1 MLYVGVDFHK
11 RYSFITEMGE
21 DGTINSQLRLSNDR
35 ESLTQYVNKLPS
47 ESKLAI
53 EATCNWYYFYDL
65 VEGHD
70 IDVSLAHPLKT
81 KAIASA
87 RIMNDK
93 ISSTTLA
100 DLLRTNYL
108 PTAYIPDRGVRDTRE
123 ILRSR
128 AFLVAMRTRLKNRV
142 HAILSKNGLESPYT
156 DIFGKKSLGWL
167 RELQLRPC
175 YRQPLDSYIRLAE
188 FFGNEIKLVTQT
200 IESLAMESPDARLLD
215 THPGISYYSAL
226 LIATEIGT
234 IDRFPTHGQ
243 LCSYAGL
250 VPSVHSSGGKTRL
263 GSITKQGSK
272 WLRWILIECSSH
284 AVGGS
289 ARYKSLYTRVAYKHG
304 KAAARVAVAR
314 SMLRAM
320 YYMLKYNKPFQE
332 RPILERPPVSA
343 MGS

>member
-11 RYSFITEMGE
+11 KYSPFTEMDEG
-21 DGTINSQLRLSNDR
+21 GTISRQFRLSNER
-35 ESLTQYVNKLPS
+35 ESLIQYVDYLPS
-47 ESKLAI
+47 ESGVAI
-53 EATCNWYYFYDL
+53 EATYNWYYFYDL
-65 VEGHD
+65 LEEQD
-70 IDVSLAHPLKT
+70 IDVSLAHPAKT

-93 ISSTTLA
+93 ISSTILA

-108 PTAYIPDRGVRDTRE
+108 PTAYIPPRQVRDTRE
-123 ILRSR
+123 MLRSR

-142 HAILSKNGLESPYT
+142 HAILSKNGLECPYT
-156 DIFGKKSLGWL
+156 DIFGKKSLRWL
-167 RELQLRPC
+167 KGLELRPC

-188 FFGNEIKLVTQT
+188 CFGKEIELITQT
-200 IESLAMESPDARLLD
+200 IHSLALESPEARLLD

-284 AVGGS
+284 AVKGS
-289 ARYKSLYTRVAYKHG
+289 ARYKCLYKRVAYKHG
-304 KAAARVAVAR
+304 KAVARVAVAR
-314 SMLRAM
+314 SMLRVM
-320 YYMLKYNKPFQE
+320 YYMLKYNRPFQE
-332 RPILERPPVSA
+332 HPILERSPVSA
-343 MGS
+343 LGS